1 MSKEQNV
8 EGVDITIHGNTIVPV
23 LLLLTTL
30 DQPVKFPA
38 SK

>member
-1 MSKEQNV
+1 
-8 EGVDITIHGNTIVPV
+8 VPV

-38 SK
+38 SKWLGVAISSLNMVADTYDLI